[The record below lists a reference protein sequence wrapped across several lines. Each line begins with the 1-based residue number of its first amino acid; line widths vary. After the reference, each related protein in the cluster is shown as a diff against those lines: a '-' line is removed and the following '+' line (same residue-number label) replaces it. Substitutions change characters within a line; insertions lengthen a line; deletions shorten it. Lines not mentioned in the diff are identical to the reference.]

1 MRFADPQLLPLLL
14 LVPLAV
20 GLLQW
25 RARPAAIGF
34 PSSSA
39 LRQLPPSLAVRLHR
53 ALPWLRA
60 LVLGLA
66 VLALARPEWG
76 VETTTIRRQGVAIA
90 LVIDTSSSMSA
101 IDLKQGDHPA
111 NRLDVVKATLSDF
124 ITGRDVAGGD
134 GTAGDRGGDAIAMV
148 AFARYA
154 DTISPPTLDHA
165 ALLGL
170 LDQVQIVERST
181 EDGTAIGDAIVRA
194 TDLLDQAQGASKVIV
209 LLTDGSFN
217 AGEAEPLE
225 AAQIA
230 AAYGITIHTIGAG
243 SRGTALVPVDAGDEG
258 EARYLSSPVTIDEQ
272 TLQQIAE
279 LTGGRYFRA
288 TDAQTLRSIYA
299 EIDRLA
305 KAPNVA
311 LHQQRYVEL
320 YPLIVALALSLLVL
334 EMVLVN
340 TRLRTV
346 P

>member
-1 MRFADPQLLPLLL
+1 MRFADPNLLWLLPL
-14 LVPLAV
+14 VPV
-20 GLLQW
+20 VIGLLRW
-25 RARPAAIGF
+25 RTRPLAIGF
-34 PSSSA
+34 P
-39 LRQLPPSLAVRLHR
+39 LGGDFGPLPASLAVRLHQ
-53 ALPWLRA
+53 ALPWLRG

-66 VLALARPEWG
+66 VLALAGPEWG
-76 VETTTIRRQGVAIA
+76 VETTAVRREGIAIA

-111 NRLDVVKATLSDF
+111 NRLDVVKATLRDF
-124 ITGRDVAGGD
+124 ITGRSVAE
-134 GTAGDRGGDAIAMV
+134 GDRGGDAIAMV

-154 DTISPPTLDHA
+154 DTVSPPTLDHA

-170 LDQVQIVERST
+170 LDQVRLVEQPA

-194 TDLLDQAQGASKVIV
+194 TDLLDQAAGASKVIV

-217 AGEAEPLE
+217 AGEVEPLE

-230 AAYGITIHTIGAG
+230 AAYGITIHTVGAG
-243 SRGTALVPVDAGDEG
+243 SRGTALVPVDAGDESD
-258 EARYLSSPVTIDEQ
+258 ARYVSSPVTIDEQ
-272 TLQQIAE
+272 TLEQVAE

-288 TDAQTLRSIYA
+288 TDAAALRSIYA

-305 KAPNVA
+305 KGPNVA

-320 YPLIVALALSLLVL
+320 YPVVVALALMLLVL

>member
-1 MRFADPQLLPLLL
+1 
-14 LVPLAV
+14 
-20 GLLQW
+20 
-25 RARPAAIGF
+25 
-34 PSSSA
+34 
-39 LRQLPPSLAVRLHR
+39 
-53 ALPWLRA
+53 
-60 LVLGLA
+60 
-66 VLALARPEWG
+66 
-76 VETTTIRRQGVAIA
+76 
-90 LVIDTSSSMSA
+90 
-101 IDLKQGDHPA
+101 
-111 NRLDVVKATLSDF
+111 
-124 ITGRDVAGGD
+124 
-134 GTAGDRGGDAIAMV
+134 MV

-154 DTISPPTLDHA
+154 DTISPPTLDHE

-170 LDQVQIVERST
+170 LDQVRIVEQPA

-243 SRGTALVPVDAGDEG
+243 SRGTALVPVAAGDDG
-258 EARYLSSPVTIDEQ
+258 EARYVSSPVTIDEQ

-288 TDAQTLRSIYA
+288 TDAAALRSIYA

-320 YPLIVALALSLLVL
+320 YPLIVALALTLLVL

>member
-1 MRFADPQLLPLLL
+1 MRFADPNLVPLLL
-14 LVPLAV
+14 LVPIV
-20 GLLQW
+20 IGLLLW
-25 RARPAAIGF
+25 RARPRAIGF
-34 PSSSA
+34 PSSGE
-39 LRQLPPSLAVRLHR
+39 LRRLPPSLAVGLHR
-53 ALPWLRA
+53 AMPWLRGV
-60 LVLGLA
+60 VLGLA

-76 VETTTIRRQGVAIA
+76 VETTTIRREGIAIA
-90 LVIDTSSSMSA
+90 LVVDTSSSMSA
-101 IDLKQGDHPA
+101 IDLKQGDHPS
-111 NRLDVVKATLSDF
+111 NRLDVVKATLRDF
-124 ITGRDVAGGD
+124 ITGRQIAGGD
-134 GTAGDRGGDAIAMV
+134 GAEGERGGDAIALV

-154 DTISPPTLDHA
+154 DTISPPTLDHE

-170 LDQVQIVERST
+170 LDQVRIVEQPA

-194 TDLLDQAQGASKVIV
+194 TDLLDQAEGASKVIV

-217 AGEAEPLE
+217 AGETEPLE
-225 AAQIA
+225 TAQIA

-243 SRGTALVPVDAGDEG
+243 SRGTAPVPVATGDDG
-258 EARYLSSPVTIDEQ
+258 EVRYVSSPVTIDEQ
-272 TLQQIAE
+272 TLHQVAE

-288 TDAQTLRSIYA
+288 TDAEALRSIYV

-305 KAPNVA
+305 KAPNIA

-320 YPLIVALALSLLVL
+320 YPLVLALALALLLL

>member
-1 MRFADPQLLPLLL
+1 MRFADPSLLLLLL
-14 LVPLAV
+14 LVPVAV

-25 RARPAAIGF
+25 RTRPLAIGF
-34 PSSSA
+34 PLSGE
-39 LRQLPPSLAVRLHR
+39 LRRLPPSLAVRLHQ
-53 ALPWLRA
+53 ALPWLRG

-76 VETTTIRRQGVAIA
+76 VETTSIRREGIAIA
-90 LVIDTSSSMSA
+90 LVVDTSSSMSA

-111 NRLDVVKATLSDF
+111 NRLDVVRATLRDF
-124 ITGRDVAGGD
+124 ITGREVSDRD
-134 GTAGDRGGDAIAMV
+134 GPAGDRGGDAIAMV
-148 AFARYA
+148 SFARYA
-154 DTISPPTLDHA
+154 DTISPPTLDHE

-170 LDQVQIVERST
+170 LDQVRIVEQPA

-194 TDLLDQAQGASKVIV
+194 TDLLDQTQGASNVIV

-243 SRGTALVPVDAGDEG
+243 SRGTALVPVAAGD
-258 EARYLSSPVTIDEQ
+258 ASDTRYVSSPVTIDEQ

-288 TDAQTLRSIYA
+288 TDAAALRSIYA

-320 YPLIVALALSLLVL
+320 YPLLAALALALLVV